1 MPEFTHLHCHT
12 QYSLLDGAA
21 DIDAYMKKAKED
33 GMKGLA
39 ITDHGNM
46 FGAFK
51 FHQSAI
57 KHGLKPIIGCEFY
70 LVEDRFQKEF
80 KNGKKDKR
88 YHQLM
93 LAKNEQGYKNLS
105 KLCSLGFIEGYY
117 SKFPRIDKELVRQY
131 KDGLIATTC
140 CVAAEV
146 PQTYLH
152 KGPEEAERVFL
163 EWLDLFGEDYYIEL
177 QRHHLRGIDQEGVNR
192 FLLQMAQKHNVK
204 VVATNDSHYVEQED
218 WLAHDILLCVN
229 TGDFQSVPVGERD
242 SQQVRLQMNGKW
254 YYEDLNKLARTHG
267 NDPAVRQALQALEA
281 NNNKKRFGFENDQ
294 FYFKTSHEMAELF
307 KDVPQSIDTSMEIFE
322 KIDTPDLKR
331 DILLPNYT
339 LPEGFADQWDYLKH
353 ITLERAK
360 QRFEQFDQTVVDRL
374 EYELKIIKEM
384 GFAGYFLIV
393 QDFVKAAKERGVLV
407 GPGRGS
413 AAGSAIAYAI
423 GITNIDPIKY
433 NLLFERFLNP
443 ERVSMPDIDIDF
455 DDANRQRVID
465 YVIEKYGKNQVAQII
480 TYGTMAA
487 KSSIRDVGRVLQYP
501 LGDTD
506 KLAKMVPD
514 GPGINLKKA
523 FDENKELQEIRE
535 NENTE
540 PGQVLQLAE
549 KLEGSVRQRGIH
561 AAGVIIAPDDLTEYI
576 PVCTA
581 ADADLFVTQF
591 EGKYIEDAGMLKM
604 DFLGLKT
611 LSIIKDACDLVEQN
625 YGVHIN
631 TDDIPLDDPATLAL
645 YQKGDTIATFQFE
658 SDGMRKH
665 LKELKPTTIEDL
677 IAMNALYR
685 PGPMQYIETF
695 IKRKHGLEA
704 TEYPHELLE
713 ELLQPT
719 YGIMVYQEQIMQCA
733 QIIGGFSLGKADI
746 LRRAMGKKKMDVM
759 QAMKSEFVE
768 GAAERNIDKPKAEE
782 IFGIMEKFAAYGFN
796 RSHSAAYTVLAFQT
810 AYLKAN
816 YPAEY
821 MASVLTHNMNDIKKL
836 NFFLAECKRMGI
848 TTLGPDINESA
859 LNFTVNDK
867 GEIRYAMAGI
877 KGVGT
882 SAVEAI
888 IEEREEHGPY
898 ANLFDLTKRV
908 NLRSVN
914 KKALESLAQAGAF
927 DAFDVYRSRYF
938 IPTDEGTTI
947 ERAVR
952 FGNQFQQQ
960 QQSNQHSLFGE
971 EVMVATVNEPVIP
984 DGEPWTFTEML
995 DRELDVTGMYI
1006 SGHPLDEFRLE
1017 LDQMCTPIPEVEQR
1031 KNQELK
1037 IGGMIKNPAKRVSQ
1051 KGRPFG
1057 IFELEDFHGSIKLFL
1072 FGETYLKLQHLMEDG
1087 QPVMVI
1093 GKYQQRKYKEEEDYE
1108 FNVVNMELLAEARE
1122 KYASGLTLE
1131 LPLSG
1136 VDTNLVDQLDTVLT
1150 EHKGPTPVRLKVVDL
1165 LDKYEV
1171 DFICRKHLVELT
1183 NEFVQALEKVEGISY
1198 TIQTNGRN

>member
-12 QYSLLDGAA
+12 QFSLLDGAA
-21 DIDAYMKKAKED
+21 DINQYMAKASAD

-46 FGAFK
+46 FGVFK
-51 FHQSAI
+51 FHQAAK

-146 PQTYLH
+146 PQTFLN
-152 KGPEEAERVFL
+152 KGPEAAEEVFK
-163 EWLDLFGEDYYIEL
+163 EWLELFGEDYYIEL
-177 QRHHLRGIDQEGVNR
+177 QRHHLRGIDQEGVNQ
-192 FLLQMAQKHNVK
+192 FLLQMSEKYNVK

-229 TGDFQSVPVGERD
+229 TGDFQSVPVGERNAP
-242 SQQVRLQMNGKW
+242 QVRVQIDGKW
-254 YYEDLNKLARTHG
+254 YYEDINTLT
-267 NDPAVRQALQALEA
+267 RQFGSRAEVQQMLRALEE
-281 NNNKKRFGFENDQ
+281 NNQKKRFGFENDQ
-294 FYFKTSHEMAELF
+294 FYFKSGAEMAALF
-307 KDVPQSIDTSMEIFE
+307 QDVPQAIDTSMEIFE
-322 KIDTPDLKR
+322 KIETPELAR

-339 LPEGFADQWDYLKH
+339 LPPGFDDQWSYLKH
-353 ITLERAK
+353 LTMEKAKER
-360 QRFEQFDQTVVDRL
+360 FVSFDQSVVERL
-374 EYELKIIKEM
+374 EYELKIIREM

-393 QDFVKAAKERGVLV
+393 QDFIEAAKQRGVLV

-423 GITNIDPIKY
+423 GITNIDPIQY

-455 DDANRQRVID
+455 DDANRQKVID

-487 KSSIRDVGRVLQYP
+487 RSSIRDVGRVLQYP
-501 LGDTD
+501 LADTD
-506 KLAKMVPD
+506 KLAKMVPEK
-514 GPGINLKKA
+514 PGMTLEKAFKENPDLKKVY
-523 FDENKELQEIRE
+523 DEKDS
-535 NENTE
+535 E
-540 PGQVLQLAE
+540 PGKVVQLAA

-561 AAGVIIAPDDLTEYI
+561 AAGVIIAPSDLTEYI

-581 ADADLFVTQF
+581 ADAELYVTQF

-611 LSIIKDACDLVEQN
+611 LSIIKDA
-625 YGVHIN
+625 IN
-631 TDDIPLDDPATLAL
+631 MIEINHGIKIDADAIPLDDLPTMRL
-645 YQKGDTIATFQFE
+645 YQRGDTIATFQFE

-665 LKELKPTTIEDL
+665 LKDLKPTHIEDL

-685 PGPMQYIETF
+685 PGPMQFIELF
-695 IKRKHGLEA
+695 IARKHGLKPI
-704 TEYPHELLE
+704 EYPHPLLE

-719 YGIMVYQEQIMQCA
+719 YGIMVFQEQIMQCA

-746 LRRAMGKKKMDVM
+746 LRRAMGKKKMEVM
-759 QAMKSEFVE
+759 QEMKAEFME
-768 GAAERNIDKPKAEE
+768 GAAANDITAQKAEE
-782 IFGIMEKFAAYGFN
+782 IFQIMEKFAEYGFN
-796 RSHSAAYTVLAFQT
+796 RSHAAAYTVLAFQT

-836 NFFLAECKRMGI
+836 NFFLTECKRMGI
-848 TTLGPDINESA
+848 PTLGPDVNESD
-859 LNFTVNDK
+859 LNFSVNEQ
-867 GEIRYAMAGI
+867 GEIRYALAGI
-877 KGVGT
+877 KGVGE

-888 IEEREEHGPY
+888 IEEREANGPY

-908 NLRSVN
+908 NLRAVN
-914 KKALESLAQAGAF
+914 KKALESLALAGAF
-927 DAFDVYRSRYF
+927 DSFEVYRSRYF
-938 IPTDEGTTI
+938 IETDDGTSI
-947 ERAVR
+947 EKAIR
-952 FGNQFQQQ
+952 FGNQYQQQ

-971 EVMVATVNEPVIP
+971 EVMVATVKEPEIPEGVPWPFSQLLENEL
-984 DGEPWTFTEML
+984 E
-995 DRELDVTGMYI
+995 VTGMYI
-1006 SGHPLDEFRLE
+1006 SGHPLDAYLLE
-1017 LDQMCTPIPEVEQR
+1017 LDQLCIPITEIEQNKQR
-1031 KNQELK
+1031 EIR
-1037 IGGMIKNPAKRVSQ
+1037 IGGMVKRPVQ
-1051 KGRPFG
+1051 KVTAKGRPFG
-1057 IFELEDFHGSIKLFL
+1057 IFELEDFYGTQRLFL
-1072 FGETYLKLQHLMEDG
+1072 FGENYLKFKHLLVDG
-1087 QPVMVI
+1087 EPIMVSGVFQP
-1093 GKYQQRKYKEEEDYE
+1093 RKYKEDEWE
-1108 FNVVNMELLAEARE
+1108 FNINAIESMDGARHR
-1122 KYASGLTLE
+1122 YASGILLDVNLLDLNEEAVNALAATLE
-1131 LPLSG
+1131 AHQG
-1136 VDTNLVDQLDTVLT
+1136 N
-1150 EHKGPTPVRLKVVDL
+1150 TPVRIRLVDTL
-1165 LDKYEV
+1165 EHYDIE
-1171 DFICRKHLVELT
+1171 FICRRFLVELS
-1183 NEFVQALEKVEGISY
+1183 NELMDALDDLEPWQY
-1198 TIQTNGRN
+1198 TIITKSRN